1 MYILFGDVYRI
12 YFSQRL
18 EEIKQKNKVDGWM
31 VIYGF
36 INIAADHDVVQ
47 RALWSRAV
55 DSERLDLLYPHI
67 IQKCSYIPC
76 ALSALPLPIG
86 SVLMWHDCVRESAV
100 FARPRERREVQIGL

>member
-1 MYILFGDVYRI
+1 
-12 YFSQRL
+12 
-18 EEIKQKNKVDGWM
+18 M

-100 FARPRERREVQIGL
+100 FARPRERREVWIGL